1 MLSRRIVVLLLVVLL
16 LIPSAPPPV
25 LAQTQSRTT
34 AYDMLA
40 ALNAWRLEQGLWP
53 LRPNPTLEA
62 LAWLQLDYLL
72 AQPSLPARELLH
84 DGLTG
89 EKPHDRALW
98 PPYNWPY
105 YTIPARVS
113 LEEITV
119 AQRTV
124 ERGITWWKNSP
135 VHNAAATNPNYREV
149 GVAALPYPYGTVFV
163 AVLAGRPNVLPA
175 LLHPDGKT
183 LYLTRDTY
191 SGARG
196 GGYLANVTGVRVL
209 DSDGTTPL
217 IDWRSWQATL
227 TLPSPSGNLIY
238 VEYTDGRQTVRTEVD
253 RTRDIFPLPDFVD
266 ALRPTGAGMTGATST
281 PVLTA
286 GVAGNRVAA
295 AGAELSLSPDAL
307 LLRILATGP
316 IYLSDIRLFMLQ
328 AAAPPSVVL
337 LSDLFGDA
345 RAAGPGSCFL
355 YQVIDLQVAGS
366 RATIPASCTGLLVI
380 QPVAPEGVFWYDSGQ
395 DRPLGLFVVSDRGR
409 MLADCRAPDAP
420 CLFNIL
426 AGAPPAGAVG
436 GALPVTRQ
444 VRLLYDT
451 DSFALLNIGGQRLDI
466 SGLSFTNGTQIMH
479 ANVWNTASNTAS
491 MYSFPSGDCLQV
503 WPQNIR
509 QQDHPSGCKVRHA
522 WVAVRANQ
530 VFWTSGTFEV
540 RASGVTIGTCET
552 EAGEC
557 VVELP

>member
-1 MLSRRIVVLLLVVLL
+1 MPSRRFVLLLLAVLL
-16 LIPSAPPPV
+16 LIPAPIPPAA
-25 LAQTQSRTT
+25 AQTQSRTT

-40 ALNAWRLEQGLWP
+40 ALNAWRLEQNLWP

-72 AQPSLPARELLH
+72 AQPNLPARELLH

-89 EKPHDRALW
+89 EKPRDRALW
-98 PPYNWPY
+98 APYNWPY

-149 GVAALPYPYGTVFV
+149 GVAALPYAYGTVFV

-183 LYLTRDTY
+183 LYLTRETY

-217 IDWRSWQATL
+217 IDWRSWQPTL
-227 TLPSPSGNLIY
+227 TLPRPSGNVIT

-253 RTRDIFPLPDFVD
+253 RTRDIFPLPDYVD
-266 ALRPTGAGMTGATST
+266 ALRPTGAGMTGAASATI
-281 PVLTA
+281 LTA
-286 GVAGNRVAA
+286 RTAGDRVAA
-295 AGAELSLSPDAL
+295 AGAELALSPDSL
-307 LLRILATGP
+307 LLRISTTGP
-316 IYLSDIRLFMLQ
+316 LYLANIQFLVLQ
-328 AAAPPSVVL
+328 AAAPPTIVR
-337 LSDLFGDA
+337 LSDLFGDS

-355 YQVIDLQVAGS
+355 YQVTGRPV
-366 RATIPASCTGLLVI
+366 TIPQGCTGQVVL
-380 QPVAPEGVFWYDSGQ
+380 QQVAPEGVFWYDSAQ
-395 DRPLGLFVVSDRGR
+395 AQAWGLFVVSDRGKP
-409 MLADCRAPDAP
+409 LADCRTPGGP
-420 CLFNIL
+420 CLFNI
-426 AGAPPAGAVG
+426 PAGAAPAGAAG

-444 VRLLYDT
+444 VRLIYDAN
-451 DSFALLNIGGQRLDI
+451 SFTLLNIGGQRLDI
-466 SGLSFTNGTQIMH
+466 SGLSFSNGTQTLH
-479 ANVWNTASNTAS
+479 ASVWNTPSNTAS
-491 MYSFPSGDCLQV
+491 LYSFPSGDCLQV
-503 WPQNIR
+503 WPQNVR
-509 QQDHPSGCKVRHA
+509 QQAHPTGCKVRHA

-530 VFWTSGTFEV
+530 TFWTGGAFEV
-540 RASGVTIGTCET
+540 RASGTTIGTCQT

-557 VVELP
+557 VVDLP